1 MCQLTDKFIMK
12 THLGKGWHQTK
23 PWGSCGV
30 LGCNICSIKLHSD
43 APIPRL
49 FATALWCLKQ
59 LLTSPGHTSL
69 DTDPQRPNVSVNSP
83 RHNQLKKVVKI
94 CHPLTLWKKKS
105 LNKLHAMFICH
116 VRFAFVDLFTR
127 YWIWHPSEILNLPL
141 EPTYFLCYEP
151 HFGNLANVKIPSITS
166 GSASHDITETDS
178 ESSICCYHP

>member
-94 CHPLTLWKKKS
+94 CHPLTLWKKKIWTSYMPCSFVMWDLLS
-105 LNKLHAMFICH
+105 LIYLLGIEFDIHLK
-116 VRFAFVDLFTR
+116 
-127 YWIWHPSEILNLPL
+127 YWIYLWSPPIFYVMNL
-141 EPTYFLCYEP
+141 
-151 HFGNLANVKIPSITS
+151 IW
-166 GSASHDITETDS
+166 
-178 ESSICCYHP
+178 

>member
-49 FATALWCLKQ
+49 LAAAPRRLKQ

-69 DTDPQRPNVSVNSP
+69 DTDPQRPNVSVDSP

-94 CHPLTLWKKKS
+94 HIVKEKN
-105 LNKLHAMFICH
+105 LNKLHAMLIYH
-116 VRFAFVDLFTR
+116 VRFVFFDLFTK

-141 EPTYFLCYEP
+141 EPTYFMCYEP
-151 HFGNLANVKIPSITS
+151 HLVI
-166 GSASHDITETDS
+166 
-178 ESSICCYHP
+178 